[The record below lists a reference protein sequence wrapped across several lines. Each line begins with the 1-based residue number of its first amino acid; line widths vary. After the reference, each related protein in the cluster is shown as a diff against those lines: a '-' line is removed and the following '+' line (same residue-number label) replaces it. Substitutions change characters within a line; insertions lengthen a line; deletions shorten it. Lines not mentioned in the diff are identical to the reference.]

1 MDTGHRVK
9 SDLRNESDTQVS
21 DAIAGPTFSALCV
34 TYVDGPF
41 EDTTKVLDRKV
52 QRRADL
58 RFAIGVALAL
68 ALPAVI
74 GLGVYVAAES
84 LILRARLKARLPVA
98 VAPRRRNPQRWS
110 PNNGL
115 AFTGLY
121 ILQKAPHR
129 LEQPNRDPCNKTA
142 PTKRSYGTGGKINP
156 ASEVVF
162 PFG

>member
-1 MDTGHRVK
+1 MDPSKT
-9 SDLRNESDTQVS
+9 
-21 DAIAGPTFSALCV
+21 
-34 TYVDGPF
+34 
-41 EDTTKVLDRKV
+41 
-52 QRRADL
+52 QRRSWIEKFNAEL
-58 RFAIGVALAL
+58 IFVLQSESPLAL